1 MATETAGEGAALEA
15 STFGVLWHT
24 PLALRALI
32 GGQPDAV
39 LARANE
45 EGWTPKHVLAHLL
58 TTERPAFVERIRTML
73 RGEDIENIDEQALLD
88 DSGYLEREPSALLR
102 DFERLRRANVEWLR
116 TLDDG
121 DLARTARH
129 ELAGEVAVADIVH
142 HIAFHDLLHLRQI
155 NEMLI
160 PALDERRG
168 AMRMF

>member
-1 MATETAGEGAALEA
+1 MAMEAGGNDAALEA

-24 PLALRALI
+24 PMALRALI
-32 GGQPDAV
+32 GGQPDEV
-39 LARANE
+39 LARADE
-45 EGWTPKHVLAHLL
+45 VGWTPRHVLAHLL
-58 TTERPAFVERIRTML
+58 TAEGPAFAERIRAML
-73 RGEDIENIDEQALLD
+73 RGEDIANIDEQTLLD

-116 TLDDG
+116 TLEAG
-121 DLARTARH
+121 DFQRTAQH
-129 ELAGEVAVADIVH
+129 EVAGEVSVADIVH